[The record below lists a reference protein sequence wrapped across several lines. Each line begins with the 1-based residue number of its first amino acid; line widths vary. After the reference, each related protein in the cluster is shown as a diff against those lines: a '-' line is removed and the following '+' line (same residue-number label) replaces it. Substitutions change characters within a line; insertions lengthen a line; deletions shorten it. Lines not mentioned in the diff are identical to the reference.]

1 MNLLCIFDAIV
12 HHARFHINNAAI
24 RRRASATY
32 TGVPALQPTSR
43 LSLPEENDVPVVFT
57 GADLRYLRLYGPS
70 LVKGIA
76 HVSQALR
83 VHIHIMLLE
92 GEDCEPEQGELQ
104 SLLPAGRLTF
114 STEVCE
120 APPATQHERA
130 QFFQV
135 RRFARLAEFV
145 SLNTFDVMALD
156 IDMVFLKSP
165 EFVVDEWPDHD
176 LLVQVN
182 LGPLRPTPFT
192 CAFVWLRPTDRVQ
205 RTLAQAS
212 HKMQQHASTGLKL
225 DHIDE
230 RCFANEVYN
239 LPSFE
244 IVALPDEFCSTSPE
258 NSFVFDGVG
267 DEKKRISSISNLSAK
282 TEITDD
288 EIRTFRQGCCVGQLR
303 PIHFRKAWNSSSFSI
318 LWRRILE

>member
-12 HHARFHINNAAI
+12 HHARFHINNAVI
-24 RRRASATY
+24 RRRAEVNY
-32 TGVPALQPTSR
+32 TGVPALQPTSQ
-43 LSLPEENDVPVVFT
+43 LALPEEIDVPVVFT
-57 GADLRYLRLYGPS
+57 GADLRYLQLYGPS
-70 LVKGIA
+70 LIKGIA
-76 HVSQALR
+76 HVSHRLR

-92 GEDCEPEQGELQ
+92 GENCEPELRELK

-120 APPATQHERA
+120 APPATRHERA

-145 SLNTFDVMALD
+145 SLNSFDVMALD
-156 IDMVFLKSP
+156 IDTVFLKSP
-165 EFVVDEWPDHD
+165 EFVVGEWPNHD

-182 LGPLRPTPFT
+182 LGPFRPTPFT
-192 CAFVWLRPTDRVQ
+192 CAFVWLRPTDRV
-205 RTLAQAS
+205 RRMLMQAS
-212 HKMQQHASTGLKL
+212 QKMQQHASTGFKL

-230 RCFANEVYN
+230 RCFANEVYSLLN
-239 LPSFE
+239 FE
-244 IVALPDEFCSTSPE
+244 IVALPDDFCSTSPE
-258 NSFVFDGVG
+258 SSYVFDGVG
-267 DEKKRISSISNLSAK
+267 DEKNRIGSILSLSAK
-282 TEITDD
+282 TEITR
-288 EIRTFRQGCCVGQLR
+288 EEVSRFRQGCCVGQLR